1 MIYPKIYS
9 LSTVGMIKH
18 YNHDYL
24 FHQKRTDFIGPN
36 GVGKS
41 ILADLFQLLFIY
53 DKELIKF
60 GTEDVKETRYIHTLP
75 YRTSFAYCFINIIV
89 QEDKFITIG
98 VQIHSQE
105 RKRLIPFLISKGTEL
120 NKDLLQLALDKDEL
134 LFSKEFIKNNT
145 IPDIQDLAEW
155 LNEERRLKLI
165 FFKNKEEVQDYYSF
179 LSSKEILPINLSR
192 ENNLKAFAKVI
203 QSFSK
208 AKTLKLAGKDASKNL
223 KEFLLEEIEDD
234 IKGDFEKKKLELEK
248 VLKDYKRLDEYAKQ
262 LGHIQ
267 KILNDL
273 DQQFQAYL
281 ELQKEYKIA
290 EISNCLLEL
299 NAQKKLE
306 ADRHQKLLQQQ
317 IDLEKFQKLIDKIPG
332 LEDKIRSQHKTAEEN
347 YGQVHRYKQL
357 KESIEKLD
365 NEITELLVV
374 LSPEIDN
381 TWKSV
386 SEKVDITVRKAADMR
401 RDISFAEPY
410 LKKYSTLQNIE
421 QEREQQLAELD
432 KLKVQLLFDK
442 EQKEKLLNL
451 LSSNQEGSVLR
462 WYINNL
468 PELDTDAMQAVLYF
482 AALSTIEIQ
491 SPTNG
496 ARYFNTDG
504 FSDLQIT
511 KTKEGVW
518 IKFGTLSE
526 FITHNPDAIL
536 LMNNSELNLRVQKLS
551 DKLRNELT
559 ELEKKLLTLD
569 NIRDGL
575 AYDTTLFSYEFSPE
589 ICDVSKIRQLKTA
602 VSCILQI
609 DEKVSILRSEKIK
622 DEEELQNLTNLFNLQ
637 QEEPGVV
644 EQNLKQIKNHWFER
658 ITKISR
664 YSGKKEG
671 EMKSLQNDIEIAK
684 NDLGA
689 IRKNILKTQKDLD
702 QFNNQYYEYFEE
714 SAAQLNTEAKELSNL
729 KDKFEQA
736 YNNYKRKYVE
746 TVSEF
751 EETKGERNS
760 EVNYELQKHTY
771 SFRVLERALLGTHLK
786 TRDEIAPALQDAN
799 NERTRIADGI
809 RDRMVEIFSKTTKGY
824 TTYKTQ
830 IQTISTFFINR
841 KRISDKYLFNVEFKP
856 NLTIKIEDL
865 EKMAYDIRYAAIN
878 GQLAFSGQ
886 SVTEFLEDFFKK
898 LAGLSEKVPIA
909 QLLDPKTYFHI
920 YTSLED
926 EFGEDASGSTG
937 ESYSAIALL
946 AVARLSTQK
955 DKPKGLRFIIL
966 EELGSLDDTNFNIF
980 PEIAEEFHYQIIT
993 MAPRT
998 FNIGL
1003 SDEWYAHHLVKGKVS
1018 DKINYYP
1025 SSSYFKT
1032 KDFKEYLSVYLNKI
1046 IE

>member
-53 DKELIKF
+53 DKELIRF

-120 NKDLLQLALDKDEL
+120 NKELLQLALDKDEL
-134 LFSKEFIKNNT
+134 LFSRNFIKNNT

-208 AKTLKLAGKDASKNL
+208 VKTLKLAGKDASKNL
-223 KEFLLEEIEDD
+223 KEFLLEEIEED

-267 KILNDL
+267 KRLNDL
-273 DQQFQAYL
+273 DQHYQAYL

-290 EISNCLLEL
+290 QISNCLLEL
-299 NAQKKLE
+299 DAQKKLE
-306 ADRHQKLLQQQ
+306 VDRHQKLLQQHE
-317 IDLEKFQKLIDKIPG
+317 DLEKLQKLIDKIPT
-332 LEDKIRSQHKTAEEN
+332 LEGEIRNRHMTAEEN
-347 YGQVHRYKQL
+347 HGQVHRYKQL

-365 NEITELLVV
+365 DEIAELIMV

-381 TWKSV
+381 SWKSV
-386 SEKVDITVRKAADMR
+386 SEKVDITIRKAADLR
-401 RDISFAEPY
+401 RDISFTEPY
-410 LKKYSTLQNIE
+410 LKKYLTLQNIE
-421 QEREQQLAELD
+421 KEREQQLTELD

-451 LSSNQEGSVLR
+451 LSDNQEGSVLR

-468 PELDTDAMQAVLYF
+468 PELDANAMQAILYF
-482 AALSTIEIQ
+482 ATHSTTEIQ
-491 SPTNG
+491 SPNNG
-496 ARYFNTDG
+496 ARYINTDG

-518 IKFGTLSE
+518 IKLGTLSE
-526 FITHNPDAIL
+526 FIAYNPDANL
-536 LMNNSELNLRVQKLS
+536 LMNNSELNLRVQKLT
-551 DKLRNELT
+551 DKLKNELT
-559 ELEKKLLTLD
+559 EIEKKLSTLN

-575 AYDTTLFSYEFSPE
+575 AYDITLFAYEFSPE
-589 ICDVSKIRQLKTA
+589 VCDASKIRQLKTA
-602 VSCILQI
+602 VSYILQI
-609 DEKVSILRSEKIK
+609 DEKVSILRSDKIK
-622 DEEELQNLTNLFNLQ
+622 DEEELQNLTNLFNLR
-637 QEEPGVV
+637 QEEPEVV
-644 EQNLKQIKNHWFER
+644 EQNLKQIKNQWFER

-664 YSGKKEG
+664 YSGKKDG
-671 EMKSLQNDIEIAK
+671 ELKSLQNNIGIAN

-689 IRKNILKTQKDLD
+689 IRKTILKTQKDLD
-702 QFNNQYYEYFEE
+702 QFNNQYYEYFE
-714 SAAQLNTEAKELSNL
+714 ANATQLNTEVKELSIL
-729 KDKFEQA
+729 KDKSEQA
-736 YNNYKRKYVE
+736 YNNYKRKYIE
-746 TVSEF
+746 IVSEF
-751 EETKGERNS
+751 EETKEERNS

-771 SFRVLERALLGTHLK
+771 SFGVLERALLGTHLK
-786 TRDEIAPALQDAN
+786 TRDEITPALQDAN

-809 RDRMVEIFSKTTKGY
+809 RDRMVEVFARTTKGY

-856 NLTIKIEDL
+856 NLTIKIEDIQ
-865 EKMAYDIRYAAIN
+865 KMAYDIRYAAIQ

-886 SVTEFLEDFFKK
+886 SVTDFLEDFFKK